1 LGPTRSLKSVIQRL
15 FHHRGLRQLVK
26 FGIVGGT
33 GVVVNLVVIVLC
45 NKLGPSPHA
54 IAVDLPLSRFNIRNY
69 HVYAT
74 IAFVVANLWN
84 FQLNRSWTF
93 RTGKHASWISEYWPF
108 LLTGL
113 FALVGNL
120 AVLTALLHP
129 SSPIALPSSY
139 FDDTTGLRNRLYWGQ
154 LIAVVVVTP
163 VSFVVNKYWT
173 FTAGTVSAAAAAA
186 EPVEAPR

>member
-1 LGPTRSLKSVIQRL
+1 VNAIADRFLQ
-15 FHHRGLRQLVK
+15 HRGMRQLVK
-26 FGIVGGT
+26 FGLVGGT
-33 GVVVNLVVIVLC
+33 GVVVNLLVVIAC
-45 NKLGPSPHA
+45 NKIGQDPHQVAVA
-54 IAVDLPLSRFNIRNY
+54 IPWTRFNVRNY

-74 IAFVVANLWN
+74 LAFLVANVWN
-84 FQLNRSWTF
+84 FQLNRWWTF
-93 RTGKHASWISEYWPF
+93 RTAKHATWLSEYWPF
-108 LLTGL
+108 LVTGL

-129 SSPIALPSSY
+129 SSPIALPHGY

-163 VSFVVNKYWT
+163 VTFLVNKYWT

-186 EPVEAPR
+186 EAPPEDVGAPR